1 MITDVTPLAVA
12 LAVAFA
18 HGPRAG
24 IAPALVAEREGPVF
38 TVRARWGFLDGS
50 VTVEARGATLDAC
63 HESLGR
69 LVHSLWPDL
78 EDAAAWL

>member
-1 MITDVTPLAVA
+1 MCATVTPLAAA

-18 HGPRAG
+18 HGPLAG
-24 IAPALVAEREGPVF
+24 IAPALVAEREGPTY

-50 VTVEARGATLDAC
+50 LTVEARGATLDAC
-63 HESLGR
+63 HEGLGR
-69 LVHSLWPDL
+69 LVHSLWPEL

>member
-1 MITDVTPLAVA
+1 

-18 HGPRAG
+18 HGPLAG
-24 IAPALVAEREGPVF
+24 IEPALVAEREGLVF
-38 TVRARWGFLDGS
+38 KVRAQWGLLDGS
-50 VTVEARGATLDAC
+50 VTVESRGATLDAC

-69 LVHSLWPDL
+69 LVHRLWPEL

>member
-1 MITDVTPLAVA
+1 MCADVTPLAAA

-18 HGPRAG
+18 HGPLAG
-24 IAPALVAEREGPVF
+24 IAPALAAEREGPVF
-38 TVRARWGFLDGS
+38 KVRAHWGFLDGS
-50 VTVEARGATLDAC
+50 VTVESRGATLDAC

-69 LVHSLWPDL
+69 LVHRLWPEL